1 MIGRE
6 QLSQMKPESYLINV
20 GRGPLIDEAALVEAL
35 RMRKIAGAALDV
47 FDREPLPPDSP
58 FWDLENVLI
67 TPHTAGMTTK
77 LWERH
82 FKLFSENLRR
92 FFRGETLLAVVDKKR
107 GY

>member
-1 MIGRE
+1 ME
-6 QLSQMKPESYLINV
+6 VAPYLINV
-20 GRGPLIDEAALVEAL
+20 GRGPLIDENALVDSL
-35 RMRKIAGAALDV
+35 RAHQIAGAALDV

-82 FKLFSENLRR
+82 YKLFSANMRR
-92 FFRGETLLAVVDKKR
+92 FLSGHPLLGLVDKQA